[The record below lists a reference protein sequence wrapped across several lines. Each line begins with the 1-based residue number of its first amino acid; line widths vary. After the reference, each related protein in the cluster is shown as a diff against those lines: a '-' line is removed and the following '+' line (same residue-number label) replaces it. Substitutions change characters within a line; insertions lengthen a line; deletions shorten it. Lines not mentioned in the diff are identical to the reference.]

1 MAQITDLPDE
11 ITPSTPPDTTNE
23 SNQLRTPTTQPGFKP
38 TQTVSRGA
46 LVSAS
51 PAPATHQSRLP
62 QKNKRISVI
71 NSDNEDDDED
81 HSQNTDKG
89 RNPFAGTKK
98 VASRTGRKVVIDMAQ
113 DSDGGGPKQEPND
126 PAWACRWCPD
136 QFKASGGSYWNLQSH
151 QEGLIIKGTLWNP
164 CPGRSQA
171 VEAGAYLPP
180 TATKVKSKASKDQPN
195 GPGTLTAY
203 ATKPRYDNQTLNK
216 LLVIWVIRQS
226 PPWLRV
232 KDFLLRVSF
241 DYGFVN
247 TQLNLRVWAALH
259 AHLLYLEQRGQVL
272 KAIKTTDSG
281 SNNFTM
287 AKGVSSIFC
296 AVDSTDWDVEKN
308 HHRCIC
314 CWNLIPDSN
323 GTQRTPKRM
332 RVIGKDVT
340 EKEDSSSIGIPNRSL
355 PDDAQQKNTSLLN
368 RISTAEKPI
377 TSEHYNHQKQE
388 IQIRNR
394 IE

>member
-11 ITPSTPPDTTNE
+11 ITPSTPPDTTNVSTGVKST
-23 SNQLRTPTTQPGFKP
+23 SNSHHPTRI
-38 TQTVSRGA
+38 QTNPNCFSRCFG
-46 LVSAS
+46 SAS

-180 TATKVKSKASKDQPN
+180 TATKVNP
-195 GPGTLTAY
+195 
-203 ATKPRYDNQTLNK
+203 KPR
-216 LLVIWVIRQS
+216 
-226 PPWLRV
+226 
-232 KDFLLRVSF
+232 
-241 DYGFVN
+241 
-247 TQLNLRVWAALH
+247 
-259 AHLLYLEQRGQVL
+259 
-272 KAIKTTDSG
+272 
-281 SNNFTM
+281 
-287 AKGVSSIFC
+287 
-296 AVDSTDWDVEKN
+296 
-308 HHRCIC
+308 
-314 CWNLIPDSN
+314 
-323 GTQRTPKRM
+323 
-332 RVIGKDVT
+332 
-340 EKEDSSSIGIPNRSL
+340 
-355 PDDAQQKNTSLLN
+355 
-368 RISTAEKPI
+368 RIS
-377 TSEHYNHQKQE
+377 QMVQE
-388 IQIRNR
+388 L
-394 IE
+394 